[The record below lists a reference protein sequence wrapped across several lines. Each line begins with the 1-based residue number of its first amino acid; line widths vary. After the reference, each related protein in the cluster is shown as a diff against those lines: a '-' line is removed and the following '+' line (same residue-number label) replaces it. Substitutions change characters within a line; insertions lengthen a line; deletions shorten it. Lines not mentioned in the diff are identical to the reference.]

1 MNNANPKE
9 TNLMNFNERMNNIM
23 ENISSKWNDKN
34 RNIIFQFY
42 ELPFVILLA
51 FIVSIAFLLERFIKK
66 IKG

>member
-9 TNLMNFNERMNNIM
+9 TNLMNFNERLNNIM

-51 FIVSIAFLLERFIKK
+51 FIVSIAFLLGRFIKK

>member
-51 FIVSIAFLLERFIKK
+51 FIVSIAFLLGRFIKK

>member
-9 TNLMNFNERMNNIM
+9 TNLMNFNERMNNFM

-51 FIVSIAFLLERFIKK
+51 FIVSIAFLLGRFIKK